1 MKAKT
6 WLALGAVTLAGTLY
20 LTRDDAPDAPD
31 TSEPDLIL
39 AAHFQQLCKIA
50 GDNVETPE
58 PGIRAFGRYMGAHAD
73 SMFGSW
79 GGMIATIERIP
90 DDEAHDARAY
100 LARERIREPLRACAE
115 DFENFFNAVEEDE
128 EAVAVLNHG
137 LERLNRTLEI
147 ITGESA
153 GSVKT
158 LPATWRARLRTLPAL
173 LVR

>member
-1 MKAKT
+1 MAAALQGPRLHLGET
-6 WLALGAVTLAGTLY
+6 HAAPGHFGLAIAFVAVPG
-20 LTRDDAPDAPD
+20 
-31 TSEPDLIL
+31 EL
-39 AAHFQQLCKIA
+39 AAHQHRDQAEPL
-50 GDNVETPE
+50 VPPE
-58 PGIRAFGRYMGAHAD
+58 LRQRSRRRDPCH
-73 SMFGSW
+73 
-79 GGMIATIERIP
+79 
-90 DDEAHDARAY
+90 
-100 LARERIREPLRACAE
+100 ARERIREPLRACAE